1 MKSTTDGSYLVCF
14 YYSSIFL
21 VALGFISNGFAK
33 NIHDILKPT
42 KSTLDWL
49 DRLDTLED
57 TLENNAALQQ
67 FDKEKTTHHNSV
79 SESGNWLKQQSHQLR
94 SLTRVQI
101 TDGFTVKPGKVKSR
115 PLKFSEM
122 SDFYEFEKIGE
133 EGQHAKSQR
142 SYGLKFNYNFR

>member
-1 MKSTTDGSYLVCF
+1 MKSTTDGSDLIAF

-21 VALGFISNGFAK
+21 VIFGFLPCASAK

-57 TLENNAALQQ
+57 TLENNSALQQ
-67 FDKEKTTHHNSV
+67 FDKEKTTNHNAK
-79 SESGNWLKQQSHQLR
+79 SESANWLKQQSYQLR

-101 TDGFTVKPGKVKSR
+101 TDQFTVKPGKVKSR
-115 PLKFSEM
+115 PLKFSQV
-122 SDFYEFEKIGE
+122 SDFYEFEEIGE

-142 SYGLKFNYNFR
+142 SYGLKFNYHFR